1 MDRCPASLL
10 IRAVFDPLKLS
21 AVTEFPPQA
30 PYGNVRG
37 FFHVPSKHKRSPMF
51 IPFMAAAAV
60 AATFTNIGAMTVK
73 VALLGAMVNALLLIT
88 VCLAAYIFWLHRTT

>member
-1 MDRCPASLL
+1 
-10 IRAVFDPLKLS
+10 
-21 AVTEFPPQA
+21 
-30 PYGNVRG
+30 
-37 FFHVPSKHKRSPMF
+37 MF

-88 VCLAAYIFWLHRTT
+88 ACLAAYIFWQQRET